1 MGVIELQS
9 CNISSDTRVYI
20 TEKVNLTM
28 KTTEVYGNS
37 VRFERGLELIK
48 EGKVFLSREN
58 PYRAIV
64 KGKKVNYPVNIA
76 AQTCPCEDH
85 RRHPV
90 LLCKHIQEATTARK
104 IQIGEIVIPYEVK
117 N

>member
-9 CNISSDTRVYI
+9 CNISSDTKVYI

-37 VRFERGLELIK
+37 ARYERGLELLK

-64 KGKKVNYPVNIA
+64 KGSKVNYRVNIA
-76 AQTCPCEDH
+76 TQDCQCKDH
-85 RRHPV
+85 KFYPN
-90 LLCKHIQEATTARK
+90 LICKHIQAVTTARK
-104 IQIGEIVIPYEVK
+104 IHIGEIVIPYEVK

>member
-1 MGVIELQS
+1 
-9 CNISSDTRVYI
+9 
-20 TEKVNLTM
+20 M

-64 KGKKVNYPVNIA
+64 KGSKVNYRVNIA
-76 AQTCPCEDH
+76 TQDCQCKDH
-85 RRHPV
+85 KFYPN
-90 LLCKHIQEATTARK
+90 LICKHIQAVTTARK
-104 IQIGEIVIPYEVK
+104 IQIGEIVISYEVK